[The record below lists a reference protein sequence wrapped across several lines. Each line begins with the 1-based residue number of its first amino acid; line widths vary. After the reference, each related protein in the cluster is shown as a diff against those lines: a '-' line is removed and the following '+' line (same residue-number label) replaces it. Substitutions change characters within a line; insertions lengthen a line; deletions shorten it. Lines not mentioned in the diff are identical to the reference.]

1 MGEGSGILF
10 LEELEHALSRKAR
23 IYAEVIGYGT
33 SGDASHLTA
42 PSEDGSGAYRAM
54 QNAMKDAHIKAEDIS
69 YINAHAT
76 STPLGDAIE
85 INAIG
90 RVFHDCA
97 IKPWIS
103 SMKGSLG
110 HGLGAAGAIETCLAI
125 TALSQS
131 TLPPNLN
138 LEEPDAAMLQH
149 VRFCPDHPTPW
160 AQNSEGTAQQQ
171 RKIFLKNSFG
181 FGGINASLCIASYP

>member
-1 MGEGSGILF
+1 M
-10 LEELEHALSRKAR
+10 EELEHALSRKAR

-90 RVFHDCA
+90 RVFRQ
-97 IKPWIS
+97 W
-103 SMKGSLG
+103 
-110 HGLGAAGAIETCLAI
+110 
-125 TALSQS
+125 
-131 TLPPNLN
+131 
-138 LEEPDAAMLQH
+138 QH
-149 VRFCPDHPTPW
+149 VK
-160 AQNSEGTAQQQ
+160 
-171 RKIFLKNSFG
+171 KIYCFIIDFDG
-181 FGGINASLCIASYP
+181 F